1 MVKYYAD
8 DTNTYKVL
16 IIDDDGCWVINMNCA
31 NAPRFV
37 SFAAFGNMKEVPADE
52 VIIPKLE
59 SASQNLVV
67 QKKLSI
73 LGPLTKTDEYIKS
86 RSKRTLQA
94 KQIAEEEGISVR
106 SVLRFFYAYLAK
118 GPAGLLPASRNI
130 PKKAK
135 STDQKKIEK
144 ALNQYYYSPYRMS
157 LRMAYEMMLL
167 TYYQKEDGSL
177 QEKHPSYY
185 NFCYYFR
192 KSRDKQKE
200 AVARKGIGDYQK
212 NQRPLLGN
220 GDSGIRTIGFYEMDA
235 TLADIYIVSRYDRKP
250 IGRPYI
256 YMAIDVASR
265 LITGVYVGLE
275 AGSSA
280 VLACLANAVSDKVEF
295 CRNYGIEIHSEQWPA
310 AGLPNRI
317 CTDRGNEFACEAIWS
332 LCETYQMEVISLP
345 PYRPDLKGYI
355 EKAFDCIQSRF
366 KPLLH
371 GMGVIEET
379 STANGAPDYYKQASL
394 DLNEFTRVVIECIL
408 YYNTCNVLN
417 DFIRTP
423 KMAAADVQ
431 PFAANVWT
439 WYWETG
445 RKDITWLDSR
455 AVELLLMPRATAQ
468 FTRYGLKFKDLYYTN
483 PEYEKEFV
491 HPKSKSVTIAYF
503 ENDNRIIYL
512 IQKSQYIQFSLTL
525 ASQRYAGLSVYEMDI
540 LMEHEKAVTKQ
551 AKEKQVSGSIQCSK
565 NIMAI
570 RDSVERQ
577 NHDCDATK
585 KKNVKETRRR
595 EKRYE

>member
-1 MVKYYAD
+1 MVKYYTD
-8 DTNTYKVL
+8 GTSTYKVL
-16 IIDDDGCWVINMNCA
+16 LDDERGYWVINMNCA

-37 SFAAFGNMKEVPADE
+37 SFSALNNMREVPADE
-52 VIIPKLE
+52 VIIPNPE
-59 SASQNLVV
+59 SASRNFTV
-67 QKKLSI
+67 QKRLAV
-73 LGPLTKTDEYIKS
+73 LGHMTESSEYIRN
-86 RSKRTLQA
+86 RSKRTIQV
-94 KQIAEEEGISVR
+94 KQIAKAEGISSR
-106 SVLRFFYAYLAK
+106 SVLRFYYAYLAK
-118 GPAGLLPASRNI
+118 GLAGLLPVPHIVKRE
-130 PKKAK
+130 K
-135 STDQKKIEK
+135 SDDQKKIEK
-144 ALNQYYYSPYRMS
+144 SLNQYYYSPYRMS
-157 LRMAYEMMLL
+157 LRMAYEMMLMN
-167 TYYQKEDGSL
+167 YYKKEDGSL
-177 QEKHPSYY
+177 QENHPSYY
-185 NFCYYFR
+185 NFCYHFR

-212 NQRPLLGN
+212 NQRPLLGSGN
-220 GDSGIRTIGFYEMDA
+220 SGIDTIGFYEMDA

-295 CRNYGIEIHSEQWPA
+295 CKNYGIDIRKEQWPA
-310 AGLPNRI
+310 VGLPNRI
-317 CTDRGNEFACEAIWS
+317 CTDRGNEFSCEAIWS
-332 LCETYQMEVISLP
+332 LCETYQMEIINLP

-355 EKAFDCIQSRF
+355 EKAFDFIQGRF

-394 DLNEFTRVVIECIL
+394 DLDEFTRIVIECVL

-423 KMAAADVQ
+423 EMAAANVQ

-445 RKDITWLDSR
+445 KKSITWLNSQ
-455 AVELLLMPRATAQ
+455 AIELLLMPRAAAR
-468 FTRYGLKFKDLYYTN
+468 FTRYGLKFNDLYYTN
-483 PEYEKEFV
+483 PEFEREFV
-491 HPKSKSVTIAYF
+491 QPTSKSVTIAYNK
-503 ENDNRIIYL
+503 NDNRTIYL
-512 IQKSQYIQFSLTL
+512 IRESQYIQFTLTL
-525 ASQRYAGLSVYEMDI
+525 ASQRYAGLSVFEMDV
-540 LMEHEKAVTKQ
+540 LMKYEKAVTKQ

-565 NIMAI
+565 NILAV
-570 RDSVERQ
+570 RDSVARQ
-577 NHDCDATK
+577 SHNSAATK
-585 KKNVKETRRR
+585 KKIVEETRKK
-595 EKRYE
+595 EKDYE